1 MLAGGTIFLVV
12 LLYMSV
18 LFTIAYVG
26 DKRADAGRSIIRN
39 PYVYALSMGV
49 YCTAWTF
56 YGSVG
61 RAAST
66 GVGFLPIY
74 LGPTLMAALWWVILR
89 KIIRITKDNRI
100 TSIADFVGS
109 RYGKSTMLG
118 MLVSIIAVVGVVPY
132 ISLQLEAVSTSF
144 TLLWTEPGRGIADT
158 AVMFSVQD
166 TAFYAAWVLAAFA
179 ILFGTR
185 HLDLTE
191 HHEGLV
197 AAIAFE
203 SIVKLV
209 AFLAVGIF
217 VTYGMYDG
225 FGDIFGRAAADPD
238 LRRLLVMGDGVDGS
252 TYASWAW
259 LTMLSMLAILF
270 LPRQFQM
277 QVVENTDE
285 RHLGKAI
292 WLFPL
297 YLLLMNI
304 FVLPIA
310 FGGLLHF
317 PRGTVNADAFVLTL
331 PLVQGQSAMA
341 LVAFI
346 GGVSAATSMV
356 IVTTVA
362 LSTMVSNDL
371 VMPLLLNFPPLR
383 LNQRADLSGLLLAI
397 RRIAIVA
404 IVMLAYAYERATGE
418 TTSLVSIGLISFAAV
433 AQFAPA
439 ILGGIYW
446 RDATRT
452 GAAVGL
458 VAGFVLWAYTL
469 ALPSLTSPGRIIE
482 SLLNHGAFGLAQ
494 LRPYALLGVTGLD
507 PVAHSLF
514 WSLFVNGG
522 LFVIVSLLTQPSVI
536 ERSQAS
542 RFVDVFRLAPEGLPL
557 RRGTAS
563 YGALQDLLR
572 RFLGERRTTAA
583 LRTYAHRR
591 GLDWETDIAAA
602 DADLLQYSEQ
612 ILAGAIGSASAH
624 VAITSIVHDEA
635 LGMDE
640 LMRMLDETSQAIAYS
655 RRLEERSRMLEEKS
669 RALEAATTELRQ
681 ANERLLELDVLK
693 DEFISTVT
701 HELRTPLTSIRA
713 FTEILYDNPDL
724 DPPRRSEFL
733 AIVLRESERLTRL
746 ITQVLD
752 LAKIE
757 SGTAEWELT
766 DVDMRAVVLESV
778 QALHQLFAEHNVA
791 LALDLPTQVPAV
803 QADHDRIQQV
813 MINLLSNAIKFADPA
828 DGQVAVTLGIDAQTV
843 RVNVADNGPGLDAP
857 AQAIIF
863 DKFRQVA
870 DRRSG
875 RPQGTG
881 LGLPISRQIIAHFGG
896 ELWVES
902 TPGAGA
908 TFAFS
913 LPIAP
918 VDA

>member
-1 MLAGGTIFLVV
+1 MLSGGTIFLVI
-12 LLYMSV
+12 LLYMGL
-18 LFTIAYVG
+18 LFSIAYVG
-26 DKRADAGRSIIRN
+26 DKRADRGRSIISN

-66 GVGFLPIY
+66 GVGFLPVY
-74 LGPTLMAALWWVILR
+74 LGPTLMAALWWVVLR

-109 RYGKSTMLG
+109 RYGKSTLLA
-118 MLVSIIAVVGVVPY
+118 MLVSIIAVVGIVPY

-144 TLLWTEPGRGIADT
+144 MLLWAGPGTGEVGT
-158 AVMFSVQD
+158 AVMFTVQD

-203 SIVKLV
+203 SVVKLV

-225 FGDIFGRAAADPD
+225 FGDIFRRAAADPE
-238 LRRLLVMGDGVDGS
+238 LSPLLVMGESATGN

-259 LTMLSMLAILF
+259 LTGLSMLAILF

-297 YLLLMNI
+297 YLLLINI

-317 PRGTVNADAFVLTL
+317 PRATMNADTFVLTL
-331 PLVQGQSAMA
+331 PLSQGQTAMA
-341 LVAFI
+341 VTAFI

-371 VMPLLLNFPPLR
+371 VMPLLLNFKPLR
-383 LNQRADLSGLLLAI
+383 LNQRRDLSGLLLGI
-397 RRIAIVA
+397 RRVAIIG
-404 IVMLAYAYERATGE
+404 IVMLAYAYERATGD
-418 TTSLVSIGLISFAAV
+418 TASLVSIGLISFAAV

-446 RDATRT
+446 RDATRL
-452 GAAVGL
+452 GAATGL
-458 VAGFVLWAYTL
+458 VAGFLVWGYTL
-469 ALPSLTSPGRIIE
+469 ALPSLISAGWITE
-482 SLLNHGAFGLAQ
+482 SLINDGLFGVSQ
-494 LRPYALLGVTGLD
+494 LRPYALLGVDNLD
-507 PVAHSLF
+507 PVSHSLF
-514 WSLFVNGG
+514 WSLLCNAG

-542 RFVDVFRLAPEGLPL
+542 RFVDVFRLSPEGLPL

-563 YGALQDLLR
+563 FAALQDLLN
-572 RFLGERRTTAA
+572 RFLGERRTATA
-583 LRTYAHRR
+583 LSSYARRR
-591 GLDWETDIAAA
+591 GLDWSTEIREA

-612 ILAGAIGSASAH
+612 ILAGAIGSSSAH

-655 RRLEERSRMLEEKS
+655 RQLEERSRMLEQKS
-669 RALEAATTELRQ
+669 LALEAATAELRQ

-713 FTEILYDNPDL
+713 FTEILHDNPDL
-724 DPPRRSEFL
+724 ESPRRTEFL

-746 ITQVLD
+746 INQVLD

-757 SGTAEWELT
+757 SGAAEWDLA
-766 DVDMRAVVLESV
+766 DVDMRQVVLDSV
-778 QALHQLFAEHNVA
+778 QALHQLFADEEVE
-791 LALDLPTQVPAV
+791 LELTIPDTVPTIH
-803 QADHDRIQQV
+803 ADRDRIQQV
-813 MINLLSNAIKFADPA
+813 MINLLSNAIKFADA
-828 DGQVAVTLGIDAQTV
+828 EAGQVVVTLRTNPDHLRID
-843 RVNVADNGPGLDAP
+843 VADNGPGLDET
-857 AQAIIF
+857 AQEIIF

-875 RPQGTG
+875 KPQGTG

-902 TPGAGA
+902 KPDRGA
-908 TFAFS
+908 TFSFT
-913 LPIAP
+913 LPRD
-918 VDA
+918 VG

>member
-26 DKRADAGRSIIRN
+26 DKRADAGRSMIRN

-66 GVGFLPIY
+66 GVGFLPVY

-109 RYGKSTMLG
+109 RYGKSTLLA
-118 MLVSIIAVVGVVPY
+118 MLVSIIAVVGIVPY
-132 ISLQLEAVSTSF
+132 ISLQLQAVSTSF
-144 TLLWTEPGRGIADT
+144 TSLWTEPGRGIAETT
-158 AVMFSVQD
+158 AMFSVRD

-225 FGDIFGRAAADPD
+225 FGDIFSRAAADPD

-310 FGGLLHF
+310 FGGLLYF

-331 PLVQGQSAMA
+331 PLAQGQSAMA

-383 LNQRADLSGLLLAI
+383 LNQRTDLSGLLLAI

-404 IVMLAYAYERATGE
+404 IVMFAYAYERATGE

-458 VAGFVLWAYTL
+458 VAGFVIWAYTL
-469 ALPSLTSPGRIIE
+469 ALPSLTSPGWIIE
-482 SLLNHGAFGLAQ
+482 SLVNHGAFGLAY

-507 PVAHSLF
+507 PVSHSLF
-514 WSLFVNGG
+514 WSLFVNAG

-563 YGALQDLLR
+563 YAALQDLLK
-572 RFLGERRTTAA
+572 RFLGERRTNAA

-591 GLDWETDIAAA
+591 GLDWETDIVEA

-669 RALEAATTELRQ
+669 LALETATTELRQ

-724 DPPRRSEFL
+724 DPARRSEFL

-746 ITQVLD
+746 INQVLD

-757 SGTAEWELT
+757 SGTAEWDLS
-766 DVDMRAVVLESV
+766 DVDLRAVVLESV

-791 LALDLPTQVPAV
+791 LELDLPTQVPTV
-803 QADHDRIQQV
+803 QADRDRVQQV
-813 MINLLSNAIKFADPA
+813 MINLLSNAIKFADAA
-828 DGQVAVTLGIDAQTV
+828 DGQVAVTLQVDGQQV
-843 RVNVADNGPGLDAP
+843 RVDVADNGPGLDTA
-857 AQAIIF
+857 AQAVVF

-902 TPGAGA
+902 LPGAGA
-908 TFAFS
+908 TFSFT
-913 LPIAP
+913 LPIPAG
-918 VDA
+918 